1 MSSASKK
8 KRRKRRPRNP
18 APTAATASVQRTE
31 APKQAASAAKAR
43 PRRAPADDRPP
54 APWGSFPL
62 VELIVF
68 IGLIMIAIGFI
79 VGFEEPRGQLLLGTG
94 VVLAALAGLELSIRE
109 HFAGFRSHT
118 LLLASAAGL
127 VVMLGLYYVAD
138 LPPAIAIGAGAAAAV
153 GAGFVL
159 VRTFRRKSGGY
170 SVKVR

>member
-1 MSSASKK
+1 M
-8 KRRKRRPRNP
+8 
-18 APTAATASVQRTE
+18 PTAAAASVQPKA
-31 APKQAASAAKAR
+31 APKQAASSAKTK

-68 IGLIMIAIGFI
+68 IGLVMIVIGFI
-79 VGFEEPRGQLLLGTG
+79 VGFEEQRGQLLLGTG

-127 VVMLGLYYVAD
+127 VFMLGLYYVAD
-138 LPPAIAIGAGAAAAV
+138 VPPPIAIGVGAAAAV
-153 GAGFVL
+153 AAGFVL